1 MSPLRIKSAVQNVGR
16 PFRAGMIAGAKAPA
30 YVGLATRSET
40 IEKIERLE
48 MSWRKRLVAIAVAC
62 ASSAVAVLAQ
72 VQEGFRPATD
82 IQKESLPAG
91 PLVYT
96 AYAIV
101 WLVLIGYVFL
111 LWRRLDR
118 VEKELRDVTARIG
131 GGNR

>member
-1 MSPLRIKSAVQNVGR
+1 
-16 PFRAGMIAGAKAPA
+16 MIAGAKAPA